1 MLKLHRK
8 GQSLVEFGIVLPIF
22 IGLMVFIFG
31 LAVYCY
37 NIIALSTMSRDTARQ
52 LIMYDTSSA
61 VDTQKTT
68 IKQHYQS
75 STATKPILYE
85 WDGDIHTPGDLA
97 SQDYI
102 TVNMTAKNKLN
113 LTIPFLPDEITVGT
127 TMYWE
132 NKKSN

>member
-31 LAVYCY
+31 LTVYCY

-52 LIMYDTSSA
+52 LIMYN
-61 VDTQKTT
+61 
-68 IKQHYQS
+68 S
-75 STATKPILYE
+75 STVGDQMQSIVDHYNSSTGTKPILYE
-85 WDGDIHTPGDLA
+85 WDGAIHLPSDWKTKE
-97 SQDYI
+97 YI
-102 TVNMTAKNKLN
+102 TVNMTATNKLD
-113 LTIPFLPDEITVGT
+113 LTIPFLPKEITVGT

-132 NKKSN
+132 NKNSN